1 MVGVED
7 VEGAVLLEGVVMSGV
22 EEVQVVLEEIS
33 NDLGS
38 LLHAGHPLV
47 DGEGG
52 AVEIP
57 LEVQLGGLR
66 LLVREV
72 TVKEQ
77 LLPAQNHGRR

>member
-22 EEVQVVLEEIS
+22 EKVKVVLEEIS

-57 LEVQLGGLR
+57 LQVQLGGL
-66 LLVREV
+66 
-72 TVKEQ
+72 
-77 LLPAQNHGRR
+77 

>member
-7 VEGAVLLEGVVMSGV
+7 VEGAVLLECVVMSGV
-22 EEVQVVLEEIS
+22 EEVKVVLEEIS
-33 NDLGS
+33 NDLGH

-57 LEVQLGGLR
+57 LEVKLGGLR
-66 LLVREV
+66 LLVRKV
-72 TVKEQ
+72 TVQEQ
-77 LLPAQNHGRR
+77 LLPGQHHGRR